1 MPTRRNPY
9 ADPALAQA
17 FNNIASMFAPPS
29 GSDLAGYAT
38 AASKRAEDERRLQA
52 WREMTAPTADNAV
65 RDRFGVAAGLFNP
78 SQSYYTV
85 DQNTATTRR
94 GQDVDAATKL
104 RQTEL
109 QQSGETTRTMLAP
122 VGQGAT
128 RFVPPALAGTYGVP
142 QQQIGVVELKPG
154 EQSVLPDGR
163 VLNGPAP
170 VLGMDQYLAKE
181 AEAARRSGLIS
192 DQQIADA
199 VMGKQAGTPVQVI
212 GPDGRPRL
220 ASPGEAMRT
229 GAQPVQD
236 QTKRTNATAILP
248 DGRTQVPAMQGPDG
262 AWYHAQT
269 GERLPPEVRVVEMA
283 KPQGANEQ
291 LGITTSNVSDAN
303 KRAAEV
309 TRTLNL
315 LDMYEKLVDNNP
327 GALGLVGLIRGTA
340 QNAAATIN
348 DVSRAFGKDIPQINE
363 AANELRAGLS
373 KVAPQLFDPSIPEAA
388 FLQGALAYGLART
401 ENPSGEVS
409 RQAYERALERV
420 QGGGLLA
427 NTQSAKAQINS
438 FRNVLNGELSA
449 IGALRNPATARTT
462 TGGVP
467 LAGAPQQP
475 AAPQQPG
482 AVERWTRDA
491 NGRLVKVQ

>member
-17 FNNIASMFAPPS
+17 FNNIAGMFAPP
-29 GSDLAGYAT
+29 GGADLAGYAT
-38 AASKRAEDERRLQA
+38 AAAKRAEAERMA
-52 WREMTAPTADNAV
+52 WLFNNSQDPTASARSALTGV
-65 RDRFGVAAGLFNP
+65 QGYGQTPAGFGM
-78 SQSYYTV
+78 T
-85 DQNTATTRR
+85 DATNRR
-94 GQDVDAATKL
+94 GQDIEASTKL

-109 QQSGETTRTMLAP
+109 QESGQTTRTMLAP
-122 VGQGAT
+122 VGQGQT
-128 RFVPPALAGTYGVP
+128 RFVPPTIAGMYGVP
-142 QQQIGVVELKPG
+142 QQQIGAVELKPG
-154 EQSVLPDGR
+154 ERTVLPDGR
-163 VLNGPAP
+163 TLDGPAP
-170 VLGMDQYLAKE
+170 ALTTDQYLARE

-192 DQQIADA
+192 DQQMADIIT
-199 VMGKQAGTPVQVI
+199 GKQAGAPVQVI

-229 GAQPVQD
+229 GAAPVQD

-269 GERLPPEVRVVEMA
+269 NERLPPDVRVVEMA

-291 LGITTSNVSDAN
+291 LGITTANTSDAN

-327 GALGLVGLIRGTA
+327 GALGLVGIIRGTA
-340 QNAAATIN
+340 QNAAATVN
-348 DVSRAFGKDIPQINE
+348 DVSRAFGKDVPQIND
-363 AANELRAGLS
+363 AANEIRAGLS

-427 NTQSAKAQINS
+427 NTQSTKAQINS
-438 FRNVLNGELSA
+438 FRNVLQGELSA
-449 IGALRNPATARTT
+449 IGALRNPAAARTT
-462 TGGVP
+462 TG
-467 LAGAPQQP
+467 AGPIGGPGGAP
-475 AAPQQPG
+475 AAPAAPPQPG
-482 AVERWTRDA
+482 GVERWTRDA